1 MQFFFLIYC
10 VIAILGS
17 FLAFLYTWNETE
29 TPLRPHLASILP
41 DVLWSNHIPQVL
53 HTWSTPGLCIC
64 SSFLGCFLFLLHPS
78 RECQSSP
85 RLISAL
91 LLALHSP
98 FLPQVLFQGYG
109 FKCCFYN
116 PQICVSSLI
125 LLSECLPCLSS
136 GPSHHASSMYSR

>member
-1 MQFFFLIYC
+1 MQFFLYC

-29 TPLRPHLASILP
+29 TPLWPHLASIFL

-53 HTWSTPGLCIC
+53 HTWSTPGLCIY
-64 SSFLGCFLFLLHPS
+64 SSFLGCFFFLLHPC

-85 RLISAL
+85 CLISAL

-98 FLPQVLFQGYG
+98 FLPQALFQGHG
-109 FKCCFYN
+109 FKRCFYN
-116 PQICVSSLI
+116 PQIRVSSLT
-125 LLSECLPCLSS
+125 LLSECLSCLSS
-136 GPSHHASSMYSR
+136 GLSHHASSMYSR